1 MTATP
6 VQAGRGPLSRLA
18 GARARTL
25 AALVLGP
32 FPPPATPLASLGLA
46 ASEESPAARTPSL
59 ASAKP
64 QPRTSELDQREIV
77 ARGLLLASRD
87 GSKSFESVEED
98 LDEIAFAIKRP
109 IQPMLLLSL
118 GLRMN
123 MGFMP
128 RSRTACMKVFES

>member
-6 VQAGRGPLSRLA
+6 VQAGRWPLSRLA

-25 AALVLGP
+25 AALALGP

-64 QPRTSELDQREIV
+64 IGNTAEMDKREIV
-77 ARGLLLASRD
+77 ARFVLVASVD
-87 GSKSFESVEED
+87 GAKPLEPV
-98 LDEIAFAIKRP
+98 A
-109 IQPMLLLSL
+109 
-118 GLRMN
+118 
-123 MGFMP
+123 
-128 RSRTACMKVFES
+128 